1 MGTGWDPPLPNL
13 PATHAAPAVTV
24 RLPLMTFGAPHQV
37 GPMAFRTA
45 GDAIDLPFDL
55 TIESLQRWT
64 LVYLGLSSLVFVLV
78 WLFGYLR
85 R

>member
-1 MGTGWDPPLPNL
+1 M
-13 PATHAAPAVTV
+13 
-24 RLPLMTFGAPHQV
+24 PHQV
-37 GPMAFRTA
+37 GPLAFRTA

-78 WLFGYLR
+78 WVLGYLR